1 MHFNSSSDSFDA
13 TFNPLEDK
21 KNAHDLGCVFKKCCE
36 KYKRKG
42 KNCKKC
48 PRK

>member
-1 MHFNSSSDSFDA
+1 MFSIVSSESFEDV
-13 TFNPLEDK
+13 FNPLEDK
-21 KNAHDLGCVFKKCCE
+21 KWSHELSCVFKKCCE

>member
-1 MHFNSSSDSFDA
+1 MFLTACSESFEDA
-13 TFNPLEDK
+13 FNPLEDK
-21 KNAHDLGCVFKKCCE
+21 KSNHELGCVFKKCCE

>member
-1 MHFNSSSDSFDA
+1 MHFKSSFDSFDA
-13 TFNPLEDK
+13 TFDPLEDK
-21 KNAHDLGCVFKKCCE
+21 KNAHDLGSVFKKCCE